1 MTATQP
7 PPTTTDAPR
16 RPADA
21 PTDFGYWE
29 ALGTPGVA
37 RARRWC
43 QRILRFDPLPDQG
56 TVAALAQDM
65 RAGDPVA
72 ERFVDEVFFGPDG
85 YAAGRRLLD
94 RALAEGIDAI
104 PDAPQAMRELFAEFE
119 TVPDWVD
126 PELVE
131 RGASVWRRWG
141 TDLFS
146 VAGAGTLEMYTESA
160 VALPLA
166 FAGGYAGDKALNRF
180 LETARFWIDL
190 STPGALLTPG
200 SRGRATALRVR
211 VMHVSV
217 RRRVSDHPDWQPDRW
232 GLPISQA
239 YMLLTL
245 MGGSVGPAVAMWP
258 LGYLTSRRDIEA
270 LLHFQRYM
278 GYLLGVRAT
287 TPYPTGLREGIRLIV
302 APAIA
307 RTRTSGQHGADLIES
322 FPRAFDPPAG
332 LRGLAKL
339 RAQHESA
346 LMRGFTAAFASP
358 ALRRQ
363 YDIPGLFPWVLVLAA
378 RIPGT
383 LLRELY
389 RRSSPAAAARVEARQ
404 VARREAWLQRRTGGR
419 DAAFD
424 ASADLVH

>member
-7 PPTTTDAPR
+7 APTHPEIG

-29 ALGTPGVA
+29 ALHTPGVR
-37 RARRWC
+37 RARRLC
-43 QRILRFDPLPDQG
+43 QRVLRFDPLPDEA
-56 TVAALAQDM
+56 TVAALARDM

-72 ERFVDEVFFGPDG
+72 ERFVDEVFFGPEG

-94 RALAEGIDAI
+94 RALAHGIDAI
-104 PDAPQAMRELFAEFE
+104 PDAPQAMRDLFAEFE

-131 RGASVWRRWG
+131 RGAAVWRRWG

-180 LETARFWIDL
+180 LETARFWIDV

-217 RRRVSDHPDWQPDRW
+217 RRRVSDHPEWQPDRW

-245 MGGSVGPAVAMWP
+245 MGGSVGPAIAMWP

-278 GYLLGVRAT
+278 GHLLGVRAS
-287 TPYPTGLREGIRLIV
+287 TPYPAGIRAGIRFIA

-307 RTRTSGQHGADLIES
+307 RTRTSGEHGAELIAS
-322 FPRAFDPPAG
+322 FPRAFRAPDE
-332 LRGLAKL
+332 LRGRARL
-339 RAQHESA
+339 RAQYESA
-346 LMRGFTAAFASP
+346 LMNGFTAAFASP
-358 ALRRQ
+358 SLRREF
-363 YDIPGLFPWVLVLAA
+363 DIPGLFPWVLVVAA

-383 LLRELY
+383 FLREVY
-389 RRSSPAAAARVEARQ
+389 RHTGPAAAERVEARQ
-404 VARREAWLQRRTGGR
+404 VARREAWLRRHTGGR

-424 ASADLVH
+424 ASADLVR